1 MRSSAAGS
9 QRGKSTLPYKAT
21 WEADAPLIQPVPM
34 RIFRAT
40 CEICGHEYVRRGFT
54 QKRHELSKRHQ
65 AALRNLAA
73 KQTEEEQMPRS
84 TEIQSELIGL
94 IAGILLKRGATI
106 TMSGSTIKVML
117 EQCEFAIQVQDENRG
132 R

>member
-1 MRSSAAGS
+1 
-9 QRGKSTLPYKAT
+9 
-21 WEADAPLIQPVPM
+21 
-34 RIFRAT
+34 
-40 CEICGHEYVRRGFT
+40 
-54 QKRHELSKRHQ
+54 
-65 AALRNLAA
+65 
-73 KQTEEEQMPRS
+73 MPRS

-117 EQCEFAIQVQDENRG
+117 EQCEFSIQVQNENRG

>member
-1 MRSSAAGS
+1 
-9 QRGKSTLPYKAT
+9 
-21 WEADAPLIQPVPM
+21 
-34 RIFRAT
+34 
-40 CEICGHEYVRRGFT
+40 
-54 QKRHELSKRHQ
+54 
-65 AALRNLAA
+65 
-73 KQTEEEQMPRS
+73 MPRS

-106 TMSGSTIKVML
+106 TMLGGSTIKVML